1 MIRHIVLFK
10 FKEDVDGEKKRILIS
25 ALRELKDKISLVKEL
40 EVGVDT
46 GNKHNSYDIVL
57 NSLFNT
63 FDDVEAYAVHPEH
76 LKVVDL
82 VKEMCQSSV
91 KVDFDTDRAC

>member
-10 FKEDVDGEKKRILIS
+10 FKEDVDEERRTILIS
-25 ALRELKDKISLVKEL
+25 ALNGLRDKISLVKEL
-40 EVGVDT
+40 EVGVDI

-91 KVDFDTDRAC
+91 KVDFDTDSAY

>member
-10 FKEDVDGEKKRILIS
+10 FKENVDGERRKVLIS
-25 ALRELKDKISLVKEL
+25 ALSGLKDNILLVKEL

-46 GNKHNSYDIVL
+46 GHKHNSYDIVL

-91 KVDFDTDRAC
+91 KVDFDTGSTC

>member
-1 MIRHIVLFK
+1 MIRHVVLFK
-10 FKEDVDGEKKRILIS
+10 FKEDVDEARRKILITALS
-25 ALRELKDKISLVKEL
+25 ALREKISLVKEL

-46 GNKHNSYDIVL
+46 GHKHNSYDIVL

-76 LKVVDL
+76 LKVVEL
-82 VKEMCQSSV
+82 VKEMCLSSV